1 MFHGLS
7 PLAQRVGW
15 IYNLLLLSLPLWEK
29 KRPQELPTSEAPEDH
44 GEEVNDMRFY
54 ELTVILTPELEDHKA
69 KTEEIAEVVRGL
81 GAEVE
86 KIDLWG
92 KKQFAYPIRKLQE
105 GFYALITMKMAPK
118 QIRELDRVLGLQQQV
133 IRHLVVAIDEE

>member
-1 MFHGLS
+1 
-7 PLAQRVGW
+7 
-15 IYNLLLLSLPLWEK
+15 
-29 KRPQELPTSEAPEDH
+29 
-44 GEEVNDMRFY
+44 MRFY

-69 KTEEIAEVVRGL
+69 KAEEIAEVVRGL

-92 KKQFAYPIRKLQE
+92 KKQLAYPIRKLQE
-105 GFYALITMKMAPK
+105 GFYALITMKMAPE

-133 IRHLVVAIDEE
+133 IRHLVVATDEE